1 MSMVAMQVVGVRIEM
16 PSNQPIVLLKEIDGV
31 RFLPIWVGAVE
42 ATAIAF
48 AQQGVVP
55 PRPLTHDLMQ
65 DIVESLDAT
74 LTAVQV
80 TAMEEG
86 VFMASLLMRDPNGNA
101 VSVSARPSDAIALA
115 LRTHS
120 NILADS
126 DLLDSV
132 GIEIPEDVAQDAM
145 NASGDT
151 SEMERFREF
160 LDQINP
166 EDFAGQAVEA
176 PKLSTSSIGFGSVAA
191 GNHAHGNLS
200 LSDSPRELRFPS

>member
-1 MSMVAMQVVGVRIEM
+1 MQVVGVRIEM

-48 AQQGVVP
+48 AQQGVSP

-74 LTAVQV
+74 VTAIQV
-80 TAMEEG
+80 TAIEEG
-86 VFMASLLMRDPNGNA
+86 VFMASLLIRNQDGSA

-115 LRTHS
+115 LRSHS

-126 DLLDSV
+126 DLLDNV
-132 GIEIPEDVAQDAM
+132 GIEIPDDVAQDAL
-145 NASGDT
+145 NASGES

-166 EDFAGQAVEA
+166 EDFAG
-176 PKLSTSSIGFGSVAA
+176 
-191 GNHAHGNLS
+191 
-200 LSDSPRELRFPS
+200 